1 MSCKREEIFSK
12 ISNKKID
19 KNMEVTIEVM
29 EDLEDCYKIDTRYR
43 LGGVG
48 GYKRLDRPENM
59 LECMNS
65 CATSGTLYI
74 PKPSEEVAYAD
85 FFLGEDATA
94 FANGVFTMYAKGQ
107 AQDIEIMF
115 SSDATFTDADVY
127 KVALTGEETHQFVAV
142 ELTKTPTSVN
152 GNGWKP
158 AESGV
163 FIRVAVN
170 IDNTGVSTI
179 AFYSTLDAF
188 NTSEVIKIGC
198 MTNVGGD
205 YSFDLADATCFGQD
219 YTTDLTEQTRTYTG
233 NAVTPNYTALN
244 PLEEKGT
251 STTGFET
258 VNEKQTIVADATG
271 NYGKVTLHN
280 VNHDVCGLIG
290 AQLVQDCVTSEAQL
304 TKLTI
309 PALVD
314 IEDYQYVV
322 IKNTDGTTD
331 LYFNKALVG
340 ETIVVTYPKTRNAD
354 EYIVNSKPM
363 SKRVRVTETVVQTNG
378 QKVQR
383 IYNNGRVTSFPDTI
397 TEEDTEFSFEIRYLE
412 DETGVVGRRYVLHD

>member
-1 MSCKREEIFSK
+1 MKREEVFQK

-19 KNMEVTIEVM
+19 KNMEVTIEI
-29 EDLEDCYKIDTRYR
+29 LEPLTDDYQIDTRYR

-48 GYKRLDRPENM
+48 DYKRLDRPQNL

-65 CATSGTLYI
+65 CATTGTLYI
-74 PKPSEEVAYAD
+74 PKTTEEPAFVD
-85 FFLGEDATA
+85 FFLGENANA

-107 AQDIEIMF
+107 AQNIEVWF
-115 SSDATFTDADVY
+115 SSDETFTDADAYQVS
-127 KVALTGEETHQFVAV
+127 LTGGDTHQFVAV
-142 ELTKTPTSVN
+142 ELTKTPTSVK
-152 GNGWKP
+152 GNGWQP
-158 AESGV
+158 VESGV
-163 FIRVAVN
+163 YVRVLVN
-170 IDNTGVSTI
+170 INNTGVSTL
-179 AFYSTLDAF
+179 AFYESLTDF
-188 NTSEVIKIGC
+188 KTSEVVKIGC
-198 MTNVGGD
+198 LTNVGGD

-233 NAVTPNYTALN
+233 NAVTPNYAVLN

-258 VNEKQTIVADATG
+258 VNEKLTIVADG
-271 NYGKVTLHN
+271 EFGKATLHN

-290 AQLVQDCVTSEAQL
+290 AQLVEDCVTSDAQL

-314 IEDYQYVV
+314 IEDYQYLV
-322 IKNTDGTTD
+322 INNADGTTD
-331 LYFNKALVG
+331 LFFNKALVG
-340 ETIVVTYPKTRNAD
+340 ETIMVTYPKTRNAD
-354 EYIVNSKPM
+354 EYIVNSKPT
-363 SKRVRVTETVVQTNG
+363 SKRARVTETVVQTNG

-397 TEEDTEFSFEIRYLE
+397 TEEDTEFSFEISYME
-412 DETGVVGRRYVLHD
+412 DETGVVGRRYILH